1 MSVIGKGKITT
12 QKGVSVGTTA
22 TKLLDPN
29 PNRIRAELVN
39 DSATEAY
46 AGPTSAVTAA
56 ANDANQGVPM
66 VQNAVINDMD
76 TNGAWYGIVASGTA
90 TIVVTEVS

>member
-12 QKGVSVGTTA
+12 QKGVSVGTIA
-22 TKLLDPN
+22 TLLLNPN

-39 DSATEAY
+39 DSAQEAY
-46 AGPTSAVTAA
+46 AGPTSSVTAT

-66 VQNAVINDMD
+66 VQNAVINDLD

-90 TIVVTEVS
+90 TIIVTEVS